1 MANITKAAKSRW
13 GREFKIAISTIK
25 KTYTYDY
32 VHNATSMTKLLA
44 ECAEADSARN
54 LRDAPAPGA
63 QALSAYKSILRGGQS
78 DYSSDSESDLNPE
91 AFINSDGVAY
101 LTTAGKRLMRS
112 NNSSFRSSERSQSSS
127 IASSSDSSKAAKKKE
142 KVEVVE
148 CKHCKKYE
156 RTKPH
161 PPKVPVD
168 KCMWNPDY
176 IGYRF
181 ENVCKKMGLKYKATD
196 KFPKG
201 KKDEWKK
208 HKKLETAAEA

>member
-1 MANITKAAKSRW
+1 VLVVNINRAAKSRW
-13 GREFKIAISTIK
+13 GMEFRTTMSMIK
-25 KTYTYDY
+25 KTYPYNH
-32 VHNATSMTKLLA
+32 VHDAVSMAKVLA

-54 LRDAPAPGA
+54 VRDAPAPGG

-78 DYSSDSESDLNPE
+78 DYSSDDDDTNE
-91 AFINSDGVAY
+91 AYINSDGEAY
-101 LTTAGKRLMRS
+101 LTAAGKRLGRS
-112 NNSSFRSSERSQSSS
+112 NSTMRSSERSQSSS
-127 IASSSDSSKAAKKKE
+127 IASSSDSE
-142 KVEVVE
+142 KTTKPTEVID
-148 CKHCKKYE
+148 CKYCKKYK

-161 PPKVPVD
+161 PPKVPVE

-181 ENVCKKMGLKYKATD
+181 ENVCKKMELKYKDKD

-208 HKKLETAAEA
+208 HKKLERAADD